1 MTPRTT
7 DVEPGRTDSA
17 LLAVLAGLKE
27 TPLGAVIYD
36 QISRLLEEQESAQ
49 RSIDRA
55 YTMLLRVL
63 LDTYARNPS
72 LEQVNRI
79 NSKLGELREVLS
91 VPSPAP
97 SLPPA
102 AEEPAPVYGRPETS
116 RHPEEVRNADPELD
130 LNQVLEQLLRGLP
143 QEAGASDTGRAEAA
157 APPPVPDDAAG
168 QAAAGTPLPA
178 NFPDGGL
185 PEPPAVGQAERRVN
199 SAYRLHLDRK
209 RDEIAKLQEAFA
221 QNVSEAIT
229 QNREFGALL
238 QIELNALQQADGA
251 QEIETLRQILIGGI
265 EELIQ
270 GQRALDTK
278 LHRTSDYLGLIKSD
292 SDRLRDELNK
302 VRLLSLTDEFT
313 GLPNRRAFMRRLQ
326 DEIGRAQRYGSPL
339 ALALIDLDEF
349 KAVNDVYG
357 HAAGDEVLRAYAA
370 NVLSI
375 LRHHDL
381 VARYG
386 GEEFAVLLPNTALQ
400 GAIAALNKA
409 KTRAQEVSCT
419 FDGKALR
426 VPTFSAGLTLYVP
439 GDLYTTL
446 IDRADRA
453 LYRAKRLGRNR
464 VEVELAGEGALPA
477 AGRAGENQPS

>member
-1 MTPRTT
+1 MTRTT

-17 LLAVLAGLKE
+17 LLSVLAGLKD

-36 QISRLLEEQESAQ
+36 QLSRLLEEQESAQ

-79 NSKLGELREVLS
+79 NSTLGELRAVLS

-102 AEEPAPVYGRPETS
+102 VEEPAPVYGRPETS
-116 RHPEEVRNADPELD
+116 RHPEEPGNADLELD

-143 QEAGASDTGRAEAA
+143 QDAGAPDAGRAEAA
-157 APPPVPDDAAG
+157 APPTVPEDAAG
-168 QAAAGTPLPA
+168 QATARSPLPA
-178 NFPDGGL
+178 TIPDGGL
-185 PEPPAVGQAERRVN
+185 PEPPAIGQAERRVN

-278 LHRTSDYLGLIKSD
+278 LHRTSGYLDLIKSD
-292 SDRLRDELNK
+292 SERLRDELNK

-339 ALALIDLDEF
+339 ALALLDLDEF

-400 GAIAALNKA
+400 GAIAALSKA
-409 KTRAQEVSCT
+409 KARAQEVSCT
-419 FDGKALR
+419 FDGKPLR
-426 VPTFSAGLTLYVP
+426 VPTFSAGLTLYVH
-439 GDLYTTL
+439 GDPYTTL

-464 VEVELAGEGALPA
+464 IEVELAAESAAPA
-477 AGRAGENQPS
+477 PGRAGDTLPP